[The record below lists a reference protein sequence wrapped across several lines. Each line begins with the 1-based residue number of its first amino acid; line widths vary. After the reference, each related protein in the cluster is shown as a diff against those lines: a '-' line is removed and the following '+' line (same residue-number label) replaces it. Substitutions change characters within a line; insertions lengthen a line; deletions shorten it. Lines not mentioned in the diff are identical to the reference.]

1 MRQVHQLKNAIQIHN
16 DSIQFL
22 KRQNAELKADL
33 DDKKIKVS
41 SEYFLKIHFLE
52 FLKNNSMAAIKKRF
66 KFFSLLKS

>member
-16 DSIQFL
+16 ESIQFL

-41 SEYFLKIHFLE
+41 SIHAEL
-52 FLKNNSMAAIKKRF
+52 LKNDSN
-66 KFFSLLKS
+66 FSSPH